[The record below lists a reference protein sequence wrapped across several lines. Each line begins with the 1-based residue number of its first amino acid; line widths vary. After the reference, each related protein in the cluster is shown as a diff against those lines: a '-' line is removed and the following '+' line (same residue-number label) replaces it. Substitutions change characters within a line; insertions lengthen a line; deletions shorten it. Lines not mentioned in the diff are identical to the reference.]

1 MYLVKDLFLTLICF
15 LPLTIYAQSE
25 NIIIK
30 HRTSG
35 EINYSPW
42 GVQFNPVAPHVDIE
56 IEKVHNSQIYS
67 LIDSLLNALDG
78 TGSKWVRFSINWSTI
93 QDDAGKF
100 HWKYTDKVVNGIN
113 KKGINIILCL
123 NGGHKRFTRDI
134 SVRGPGEM
142 KAWLNFT
149 DSVSRRYSKQ
159 VKYYEIW
166 NEPNTIWFWLPGPV
180 AAEYFE
186 LVKQSSILLRRN
198 VSDVK
203 IIGGSLARLDF
214 LFADTL
220 AQLGIEKYIDIFSIH
235 PYGEFPEAIFK
246 PVRVPVRTPIQY
258 IEADHSIF
266 SLKELFKGTPV
277 KIWQDECGYASASN
291 SLGWTGNG
299 PWGDTIQAKWL
310 LRRMLTD
317 MIVGSDIS
325 CYFSLYEFR
334 EGNPDKYN
342 SKGLLKL
349 ESLIRKPA
357 YYTFRNM
364 ASIFSDSV
372 FVEQAPLVR
381 ITEKKKEGIFANF
394 NQADLMGCYLKCSSG
409 KCFAYWLPWRM
420 QEIIKPAII
429 SLQINKLIDPVMV
442 DMIKG
447 KVYPVKTRIS
457 ENGLQEIT
465 DIPLTDYPVFIM
477 EKELL
482 NAY

>member
-1 MYLVKDLFLTLICF
+1 MKYLL
-15 LPLTIYAQSE
+15 LTIFYFLSVTIHAQGDE
-25 NIIIK
+25 IFIK
-30 HRTSG
+30 HLSSR
-35 EINYSPW
+35 EIKYSPW
-42 GVQFNPVAPHVDIE
+42 GVQFNPVAPHIDIE

-67 LIDSLLNALDG
+67 LIDSLLNALDD
-78 TGSKWVRFSINWSTI
+78 TGSKWVRFSINWSTV
-93 QDDAGKF
+93 QDADGKF
-100 HWKYTDKVVNGIN
+100 HWTYTDKVINGIY

-123 NGGHKRFTRDI
+123 NGGHKSFTRDI
-134 SVRGPGEM
+134 SVRGTGEM

-149 DSVSRRYSKQ
+149 DSVSKRYNKQ

-198 VSDVK
+198 VPEVK

-214 LFADTL
+214 PYADTL
-220 AQLGIEKYIDIFSIH
+220 AQLGIDKYIDIFSIH

-246 PVRVPVRTPIQY
+246 PVRVPVKTPQQY

-266 SLKELFKGTPV
+266 RLKELFKGTSV
-277 KIWQDECGYASASN
+277 KIWQDECGYASSAN

-325 CYFSLYEFR
+325 GYFSLYEFR
-334 EGNPDKYN
+334 DGTPDKYN

-349 ESLIRKPA
+349 ESLTRKPA

-372 FVEQAPLVR
+372 FVEQTALPL
-381 ITEKKKEGIFANF
+381 ITGKKEEGSFPGFSPAEVI
-394 NQADLMGCYLKCSSG
+394 GCYIKCRSG
-409 KCFAYWLPWRM
+409 KSFACWLPWRM
-420 QEIIKPAII
+420 QEIVRPAIV
-429 SLQINKLIDPVMV
+429 SLQINKLKDPVLV

-447 KVYPVKTRIS
+447 KVFPVKTKTSQNGLMEIS
-457 ENGLQEIT
+457 EV
-465 DIPLTDYPVFIM
+465 PLTDYPVFIM
-477 EKELL
+477 EKALF
-482 NAY
+482 NVY